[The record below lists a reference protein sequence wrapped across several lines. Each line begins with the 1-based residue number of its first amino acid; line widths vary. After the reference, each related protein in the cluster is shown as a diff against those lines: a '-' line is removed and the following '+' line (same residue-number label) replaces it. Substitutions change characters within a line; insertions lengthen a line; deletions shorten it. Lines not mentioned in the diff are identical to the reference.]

1 MFEIPPEVV
10 PFLESGVSLSIGTRD
25 SELIPEVMRITG
37 GLRVDP
43 SRRRATVYFAV
54 ATGAPTAKNLR
65 DNGFIAVCA
74 SEPKTHRTFQL
85 KGRLI
90 ELRDARSDERP
101 LIEKYVSEFVV
112 ELAAI
117 GLPPQITSRLT
128 RWPSYAATF
137 EMDDLFVQ
145 TPGPKAGVRV
155 EGA

>member
-1 MFEIPPEVV
+1 MFEIPSEVV

-25 SELIPEVMRITG
+25 AELIPEGMRITG

-43 SRRRATVYFAV
+43 SRTRATVYFAV
-54 ATGAPTAKNLR
+54 ATGGPTAKNLR

-85 KGRLI
+85 KGKLI
-90 ELRDARSDERP
+90 ELRDARPDELP
-101 LIEKYVSEFVV
+101 FIEKYVSEFVD
-112 ELAAI
+112 ELAVI
-117 GLPPQITSRLT
+117 GLPPQVTSRLM

-137 EMDDLFVQ
+137 EIDGLFVQ
-145 TPGPKAGVRV
+145 TPGPKAGMRV